1 MQLSPNTCFC
11 KESSIETQPLICF
24 VYVCLLTPLAELKG
38 WTLQWKCHMAPE
50 SKMFTLLSSQ
60 KVFANPLFSVLD
72 CFQI

>member
-38 WTLQWKCHMAPE
+38 
-50 SKMFTLLSSQ
+50 
-60 KVFANPLFSVLD
+60 
-72 CFQI
+72 